1 MLVIV
6 AIYYKYTN
14 IIIKYYLFYLFQTNM
29 TDENI
34 PDDLN
39 DRDVNINEVTIEV
52 EREVKLLFFLN

>member
-1 MLVIV
+1 
-6 AIYYKYTN
+6 
-14 IIIKYYLFYLFQTNM
+14 M